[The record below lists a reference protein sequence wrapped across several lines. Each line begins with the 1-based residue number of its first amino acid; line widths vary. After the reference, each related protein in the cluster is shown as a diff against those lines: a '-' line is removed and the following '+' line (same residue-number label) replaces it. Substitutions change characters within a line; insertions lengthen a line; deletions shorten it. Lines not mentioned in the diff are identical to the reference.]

1 MIKKNTCL
9 IVVLLLIVLFALPAY
24 AAELKNEKARQ
35 EGNRLVISF
44 DLEGK
49 EKEAEVNLTITVEDK
64 TYKSSELH
72 IEGDVGKLKTG
83 KGKKVTWN
91 ILQDFPKGLRGEAEW
106 ELTTSGDSFADSA
119 TGIQMVFVKGGCY
132 QMGDTFGDGDKD
144 EKPVH
149 NACVSDFYIGKY
161 EVTQGQWQ
169 KVMGSNP
176 SRFSSCGDNCPVEQV
191 SWNDIQ
197 GFIRKLNATTGK
209 NYRLPTEAEWEYAAR
224 SGGKKEKYSGTDD
237 SLDDYAWYSSNSG
250 NKTHSVGQKK
260 PNGLG
265 IYDMTGNVWEWCSD
279 SYGEKYYGESPRDNP
294 QGPSS
299 SSYRVLR
306 GGGWSNG
313 AQSSRAA
320 IRSWDS
326 PDYRYGSYLGFRVAV
341 SPR

>member
-1 MIKKNTCL
+1 ML
-9 IVVLLLIVLFALPAY
+9 SDL
-24 AAELKNEKARQ
+24 
-35 EGNRLVISF
+35 ISF

-64 TYKSSELH
+64 TYKPSDLH
-72 IEGDVGKLKTG
+72 IEGDVGKIKTG

-119 TGIQMVFVKGGCY
+119 TGIQMIFVKGGCY

-149 NACVSDFYIGKY
+149 NVCVSDFYIGKY